1 MDSKIN
7 EVSELSIEIDEFNE
21 APCCGAMMSD

>member
-1 MDSKIN
+1 MDSQAH

-21 APCCGAMMSD
+21 APCCGTILAD

>member
-1 MDSKIN
+1 MDSKTN
-7 EVSELSIEIDEFNE
+7 EVSEFLIEIDEFDE